1 MLKKIT
7 LSAFCCIIAVLMT
20 IPAAAVGELSVINT
34 QFSGSSLTIYTNS
47 TELSDCT
54 VTLGS
59 QECMVD
65 SYSKTGDIPSD
76 TLILVDGS
84 ASIPQPIRQK
94 IREILEVLIDG
105 KRGNERFALASFES
119 EAEYI
124 CDLTTDRY
132 ELIKAL
138 DKLEYTGNSTYLYSV
153 LGTALDSFEPE
164 GFGKIILI
172 SDGAENSRSGITY
185 DEILMKLSSAVCP
198 VYTLGIDGADR
209 ESTKKF
215 YAFSRNTCAESITL
229 SENTNA
235 DDVCEILNGSREYIC
250 LNAVIPENIADGSVK
265 YLQISGNGFSFGRDI
280 RLPVH
285 ISVESTAASE
295 SVITSAEP
303 STEETSYIS
312 DEAVYEDAEL
322 SPYGTGFPVWTAAS
336 AAFIVIAA
344 IAAGLAFRKRKAS
357 EKSNSSVHNDD
368 VTVLPHVKL
377 TDVNSP
383 GKVFLC
389 FWDNDKIVI
398 GRSRSCGI
406 SIEYDGSVSRKH
418 AVLSVKDGKY
428 YIENISSSKPVI
440 INDKTVIP
448 IADSK
453 QEDTPDPEGG
463 TRMLIPNDLRCKR
476 KLSNGDIIR
485 LGDTSVRV
493 EFFD

>member
-7 LSAFCCIIAVLMT
+7 LSAFFCIIAVLMT
-20 IPAAAVGELSVINT
+20 FPAAAVGEPSVINT
-34 QFSGSSLTIYTNS
+34 EFSGSSLTIYTNS
-47 TELSDCT
+47 TELSGCT
-54 VTLGS
+54 VTLGA
-59 QECMVD
+59 QECRVD
-65 SYSKTGDIPSD
+65 SYRKTGDVPSD

-84 ASIPQPIRQK
+84 ASIPQPIREK
-94 IREILEVLIDG
+94 IRETLEVLIDG
-105 KRGNERFALASFES
+105 KQENERFALASFKS

-124 CDLTTDRY
+124 CDFTADRY

-153 LGTALDSFEPE
+153 LGAALDSFKPE

-172 SDGAENSRSGITY
+172 SDGAENSSSGITY

-229 SENTNA
+229 SGETNVGE
-235 DDVCEILNGSREYIC
+235 VCGILNESRGYVC

-285 ISVESTAASE
+285 ISAESTAAAE
-295 SVITSAEP
+295 TVITSPEP
-303 STEETSYIS
+303 SAEETGDVS
-312 DEAVYEDAEL
+312 DEAGYEDAEVSL
-322 SPYGTGFPVWTAAS
+322 GGTGFPVWAAAS
-336 AAFIVIAA
+336 AVLAVIVI
-344 IAAGLAFRKRKAS
+344 IAVGLAVRNRRVS
-357 EKSNSSVHNDD
+357 EKKSSNEDD
-368 VTVLPHVKL
+368 ATVLPHVKL

-389 FWDNDKIVI
+389 FWENNRIVI
-398 GRSRSCGI
+398 GRSRSCAA
-406 SIEYDGSVSRKH
+406 SIAYDGTVSREH

-428 YIENISSSKPVI
+428 YIENISKSKPII

-448 IADSK
+448 KADSA

-463 TRMLIPNDLRCKR
+463 TRMLIPNDLRCTR
-476 KLSNGDIIR
+476 RLSSGDIIR

-493 EFFD
+493 EFIE